1 MSADQRALPAAWL
14 SILVPV
20 YNVQDYLAECL
31 ESVVAQLQAL
41 PDGGAG
47 VEVLVL
53 DDAST
58 DGSRALM
65 DTLDRRWPGRLQ
77 LLQHARNAG
86 LSAARNTMI
95 DAARGEYLWFL
106 DSDDKLLPGALAGLR
121 EVVARQPS
129 PDAVLCDFSVLRE
142 RPRLKHRL
150 RGEAHRVTFAGAAG
164 GPFHDRAAL
173 LSGLLMTGELHAW
186 SKVTRRALWG
196 ADVRFPVGRYFE
208 DMATM
213 PLALLRARSYC
224 YVRAPWVA
232 YRQRGSSILATM
244 TQTKAQDQV
253 QALAAFAQ
261 ALAQAEAAG
270 ELPASPAL
278 HFALAHQCAR
288 SLQGAL
294 RFVARAALPEAE
306 RRAAAARLC
315 RDFDAAS
322 PLTARQ
328 LLAAY
333 MGRGWWLRALR
344 LRRAWGALRDPAS
357 PAP

>member
-1 MSADQRALPAAWL
+1 MPAIWL
-14 SILVPV
+14 SVLVPV

-31 ESVVAQLQAL
+31 ASVVEQVQAL

-47 VEVLVL
+47 IEVLVL

-58 DGSRALM
+58 DGSHALM
-65 DTLDRRWPGRLQ
+65 ASLAQRWPGRLT
-77 LLQHARNAG
+77 LLQHAHNAG

-106 DSDDKLLPGALAGLR
+106 DSDDKLLPGALARLHD
-121 EVVARQPS
+121 VVSRSA
-129 PDAVLCDFSVLRE
+129 PDAVLCDFAVLRE
-142 RPRLKHRL
+142 RPSLKHRL
-150 RGEAHRVTFAGAAG
+150 RGETHRATFAGPAG
-164 GPFHDRAAL
+164 GPFQDRAAL

-186 SKVTRRALWG
+186 SKVTRRTLWG
-196 ADVRFPVGRYFE
+196 TDLRFPVGRYFE

-213 PLALLRARSYC
+213 PLVLLRARSYC
-224 YVRAPWVA
+224 YVDAAWVA

-244 TQTKAQDQV
+244 TPAKAQDQV
-253 QALAAFAQ
+253 QALGAFAQ

-270 ELPASPAL
+270 ALPADAAL

-294 RFVARAALPEAE
+294 RFTARAAVPEAQ
-306 RRAAAARLC
+306 RNAASARL
-315 RDFDAAS
+315 RSDFAAVS
-322 PLTARQ
+322 PLTAQQ

-333 MGRGWWLRALR
+333 VRRGWWLRALR
-344 LRRAWGALRDPAS
+344 FRRAWGAPPSGAAAG
-357 PAP
+357 P